1 MSTYAAEHV
10 RGFSGRAEGMIKI
23 HENAI
28 MKSHHSQGFTCFYFG
43 LLCMFS
49 NSINALLPTGKVN
62 SNQK

>member
-10 RGFSGRAEGMIKI
+10 RGFLSAEGMIKI

-28 MKSHHSQGFTCFYFG
+28 KKSHHSQGFTCFYFG
-43 LLCMFS
+43 LLCMFCYG
-49 NSINALLPTGKVN
+49 INTLVPTGKVN